1 MIATRIVLALS
12 LLGVASAV
20 CPNQCSGHG
29 TCGADD
35 VCTCYQNWGMAD
47 EEGGDC
53 SEMNCPFEFA
63 WVDTPDD
70 SGRFHKYMECSG
82 KGLCDRSTGE
92 CECFDGYTGKGCQ
105 RMTCPND
112 CSGHGTCEYI
122 EELTF
127 GSVPGQYWG
136 GFRTASAAASNT
148 VAYGYDGLY
157 TTAKTFASNAAELWD
172 SHKSM
177 ACVCDAGW
185 IDVDCSRRMCPKA
198 NDVMDERLNIADAF
212 KYQIQNITLYAAGTD
227 GNGTDSNIQEFY
239 DKTFALTFT
248 STLNESFTTIPLK
261 VQNSNTGGASM
272 STPTHVE
279 NALANDIE
287 VALQALPNKVVTN
300 VNANVSFGYEFR
312 LADQA
317 KWAGEEVAFLHVDV
331 EFVGASTMGPQN
343 LLTVEANKCGI
354 GCTPKLTGMNLVSV
368 SEARN
373 NIISFVTQKQ
383 AADYNNYECG
393 RRGKCDY
400 STGECECFEGYMGDR
415 CQTQTALI

>member
-1 MIATRIVLALS
+1 MGGA
-12 LLGVASAV
+12 ASAV

-53 SEMNCPFEFA
+53 SEMNCPYEFA
-63 WVDTPDD
+63 WVDTPDNT
-70 SGRFHKYMECSG
+70 GRFHKYMECSG

-92 CECFDGYTGKGCQ
+92 CECFEGYTGKGCQ

-122 EELTF
+122 EELSF

-136 GFRTASAAASNT
+136 GYRAHHVTHKT
-148 VAYGYDGLY
+148 VAYGYDGIY
-157 TTAKTFASNAAELWD
+157 TTAKTFSANAAELWD
-172 SHKSM
+172 NHKSM

-212 KYQIQNITLYAAGTD
+212 KYQIQNITLYGAGRD
-227 GNGTDSNIQEFY
+227 GNGTQSLIDDFY

-261 VQNSNTGGASM
+261 IKNTADADIS
-272 STPTHVE
+272 SVTDVE
-279 NALANDIE
+279 KMLGNDIE
-287 VALQALPNKVVTN
+287 IALQALPNKVVTN
-300 VNANVSFGYEFR
+300 VNANVSLGYEFR
-312 LADQA
+312 SAD
-317 KWAGEEVAFLHVDV
+317 GVN
-331 EFVGASTMGPQN
+331 GAS
-343 LLTVEANKCGI
+343 
-354 GCTPKLTGMNLVSV
+354 
-368 SEARN
+368 
-373 NIISFVTQKQ
+373 
-383 AADYNNYECG
+383 
-393 RRGKCDY
+393 
-400 STGECECFEGYMGDR
+400 
-415 CQTQTALI
+415 QTWE